1 MHSKANSRG
10 GSNEQLKQ
18 NQIRLGCS
26 KGDTRLFRNNNG
38 ALMDQNGRL
47 VKFGLAPGSSDLI
60 GWKTVKISSQDVGK
74 EIAQF
79 VAIEV
84 KDKGKATDQQ
94 TKFIN
99 AVRGAGGIAGIAKSI
114 SDALALLGKK

>member
-1 MHSKANSRG
+1 
-10 GSNEQLKQ
+10 
-18 NQIRLGCS
+18 
-26 KGDTRLFRNNNG
+26 
-38 ALMDQNGRL
+38 MDQNGRL

-60 GWKTVKISSQDVGK
+60 GWKTIKISSQDVGK

-84 KDKGKATDQQ
+84 KDKGNATDQQ